1 MKRADAM
8 GAFEDF
14 GTNEELTALV
24 GFRLRHV
31 AYSAE
36 VELPSL
42 PVKAILRGQALA
54 DWRTRRAHANV
65 IARTQIAGWHARHE
79 DVLTVSGASYRRT
92 VQPKTANAQH
102 RPGWARAVWSLDV
115 CYGHG

>member
-1 MKRADAM
+1 MERANAK

-14 GTNEELTALV
+14 GTNEELTAFV
-24 GFRLRHV
+24 GFRLRHA

-42 PVKAILRGQALA
+42 SAKAILRGQALA

-65 IARTQIAGWHARHE
+65 IARAQIAGWHARHE

-92 VQPKTANAQH
+92 VQPKAANAQD
-102 RPGWARAVWSLDV
+102 RPGLARAVWSLDV
-115 CYGHG
+115 CYGYG

>member
-1 MKRADAM
+1 MKRADGK

-36 VELPSL
+36 VELPHV
-42 PVKAILRGQALA
+42 PAKAILRGQALA
-54 DWRTRRAHANV
+54 DWRIRHADTNI
-65 IARTQIAGWHARHE
+65 IARTQIAGW
-79 DVLTVSGASYRRT
+79 
-92 VQPKTANAQH
+92 
-102 RPGWARAVWSLDV
+102 
-115 CYGHG
+115 